1 MLWFR
6 NLIWATLLAT
16 VAAAQTPSTPDY
28 TQWRGNGR
36 DGSASGFIPPA
47 TWPDHLTRGWS
58 VDVGEGYGTPL
69 VVGTV
74 VYTFTRRGGDEVLT
88 ALNAADGRVLWLSA
102 YAAPYEVGQP
112 AAAHGAG
119 PKATPLFYRGKVFTC
134 GVSGIVAAFDA
145 ATGKKLWSTPSPGE
159 APYFS
164 AAASPVADEGL
175 VITHPGNYEPLT
187 AFDVDTGAVKWVA
200 GGEGLFA
207 SPIVATFDG
216 QRQVISATLRS
227 IAGVSLPDGRLLWEY
242 PFQNNGGITPVLDGG
257 GVIVSGLDLGVAA
270 IKPVKRAEQ
279 WTVETVWQTK
289 AVSMY
294 VSNPVVLGGTLF
306 GLSHRASG
314 QYFALDAASGATLWL
329 GPPRQA
335 ANTALVKAGSW
346 LLLLDDNGTLT
357 VARSSRD
364 RLEVEKRYTVAASST
379 WAQPAVSGRRIF
391 IKDVK
396 SLTLWTVE

>member
-1 MLWFR
+1 M
-6 NLIWATLLAT
+6 
-16 VAAAQTPSTPDY
+16 
-28 TQWRGNGR
+28 
-36 DGSASGFIPPA
+36 
-47 TWPDHLTRGWS
+47 
-58 VDVGEGYGTPL
+58 
-69 VVGTV
+69 
-74 VYTFTRRGGDEVLT
+74 
-88 ALNAADGRVLWLSA
+88 
-102 YAAPYEVGQP
+102 
-112 AAAHGAG
+112 
-119 PKATPLFYRGKVFTC
+119 
-134 GVSGIVAAFDA
+134 
-145 ATGKKLWSTPSPGE
+145 
-159 APYFS
+159 
-164 AAASPVADEGL
+164 
-175 VITHPGNYEPLT
+175 T